1 MSLLRAAGA
10 VSVLTLASRILGLVR
25 DVVTY
30 HVFGTSWVS
39 GAFVLAWMVPNL
51 LRRLFGEGAL
61 SAAFVPAFA
70 RARVQEQGESRAR
83 DLLASVS
90 GALITGLAVVCAI
103 VVVVGLVVPPEWWHL
118 ESGKG
123 TQTVSSAEVGNL
135 FRHLLAILFP
145 YVLPVCVLAVWT
157 GALNALG
164 VFSPSATAPIVLN
177 LFWLGALG
185 VLHARGTDDLPAA
198 AHFVAWVLLLGGF
211 AQLLLAAIPLRRRGF
226 LPRPRWPRHGD
237 GARAVFIA
245 MLPTAFGMSVVQLNV
260 LLDQSIAAWMI
271 GAEANNYVYL
281 ANRLLLFPHAL
292 VALPLA
298 TVVFPTLALHASQ
311 DDHHSLRASLDR
323 ALSITML
330 LAVPAAVGLAA
341 VCDDLLS
348 VAFVHG
354 RYTQADAD
362 TTRWTTITLVAGLP
376 AIGSSQLLARAL
388 FALGDTKTP
397 ARYSAWLVAA
407 NVALNLF
414 FVGVLHLGVAGLTAA
429 TSICAY
435 GNSIALRIAVARR
448 IGHSPVEGRA
458 IIRTLIASAV
468 MGAAILGLAALHGP
482 GASGT
487 SRLLFGLVI
496 PIVVGIG
503 VWVAVLHL
511 LRSPELRELRAR
523 IAARRARRT
532 RRAP

>member
-1 MSLLRAAGA
+1 MGSL
-10 VSVLTLASRILGLVR
+10 IQ
-25 DVVTY
+25 
-30 HVFGTSWVS
+30 
-39 GAFVLAWMVPNL
+39 
-51 LRRLFGEGAL
+51 RLF
-61 SAAFVPAFA
+61 SW
-70 RARVQEQGESRAR
+70 RA
-83 DLLASVS
+83 
-90 GALITGLAVVCAI
+90 
-103 VVVVGLVVPPEWWHL
+103 
-118 ESGKG
+118 
-123 TQTVSSAEVGNL
+123 
-135 FRHLLAILFP
+135 
-145 YVLPVCVLAVWT
+145 
-157 GALNALG
+157 
-164 VFSPSATAPIVLN
+164 
-177 LFWLGALG
+177 
-185 VLHARGTDDLPAA
+185 
-198 AHFVAWVLLLGGF
+198 
-211 AQLLLAAIPLRRRGF
+211 
-226 LPRPRWPRHGD
+226 
-237 GARAVFIA
+237 
-245 MLPTAFGMSVVQLNV
+245 
-260 LLDQSIAAWMI
+260 
-271 GAEANNYVYL
+271 
-281 ANRLLLFPHAL
+281 
-292 VALPLA
+292 
-298 TVVFPTLALHASQ
+298 
-311 DDHHSLRASLDR
+311 
-323 ALSITML
+323 
-330 LAVPAAVGLAA
+330 AVPAAVGLAA

-496 PIVVGIG
+496 PIVVGMPTIFP
-503 VWVAVLHL
+503 ALMN
-511 LRSPELRELRAR
+511 S
-523 IAARRARRT
+523 T
-532 RRAP
+532 APPMLS